1 MLGSSFLNTTITFQ
15 RSLRRLAVG
24 PHRHHTTVTAASVEL
39 HYTELVPPDGNKTDR
54 ALVILHGLFGSKRNW
69 TSLTKAFLRDLNR
82 PVYALDLRNHGTS
95 PHALPMTYSSM
106 ASDVVHFIS
115 KRHLTN
121 VSLLGHSMGGKV
133 AAAVALDPNL
143 GASTLSHVISVDITP
158 ARGSLSNEFQSYIE
172 VMKRIEA
179 LKVKTRKEAVEIL
192 HETEKDPSIVMFL
205 LTNLVVPPHTSHE
218 HAHFRIPINVLGNSI
233 QDIGSFPYEDGE
245 RRWDGKTLFIKG
257 AKSAYINWHNVPIAK
272 SFFPNMVLETLDT
285 GHWVH
290 AERPME
296 FKKLVTDFIS

>member
-1 MLGSSFLNTTITFQ
+1 MLGSSFFNTTFQ
-15 RSLRRLAVG
+15 RSLRQLAAR
-24 PHRHHTTVTAASVEL
+24 PQRHHTAVTATPVEL
-39 HYTELVPPDGNKTDR
+39 HYTELIPPDGNKTDR

-95 PHALPMTYSSM
+95 PHALPMTYSAM
-106 ASDVVHFIS
+106 ASDVLHFIS
-115 KRHLTN
+115 KHHLTN
-121 VSLLGHSMGGKV
+121 ISLLGHSMGGKV
-133 AAAVALDPNL
+133 AAAVALDANL
-143 GASTLSHVISVDITP
+143 GTSTLSHLISVDITP
-158 ARGSLSNEFQSYIE
+158 ARGNLSDEFQSYVE

-179 LKVKTRKEAVEIL
+179 MKVKTRKEAIEIL

-205 LTNLVVPPHTSHE
+205 LTNLVVPPHTSHK
-218 HAHFRIPINVLGNSI
+218 HTHFRIPINILGNSI
-233 QDIGSFPYEDGE
+233 QDIGSFPYEGGE
-245 RRWDGKTLFIKG
+245 RRWGGKTLFIKG
-257 AKSAYINWHNVPIAK
+257 AKSAYINRHNNPIAK

-290 AERPME
+290 AEQPME